1 MKLTPEEIRLCPGG
15 TVRQDDRVEPPKI
28 IKDGVVIRAWR
39 ADDAESVERA
49 CQDPDIQRWTS
60 VPVPYRREH
69 ADYFVGQLSPT
80 AWHAGTGAPLG
91 VFDEATGELLGSSG
105 LISLSADRTVGEI
118 GYWTAPWARGR
129 GAATAA
135 TRAVAQWAIDL
146 GVRRLVWRAEVGNH
160 LSRLVALRAGFTM
173 EGIARHDLED
183 RSGERRDAWVGSLL
197 AGEPTDPDVA
207 GPGSPE
213 ARRAVA
219 FSRPQPDLF
228 AATRGGEIKLRPL
241 EERDIEAITDSANDQ
256 ETVRWTTIPHPYRR
270 EHGEFFVRDYSAGVW
285 RRGTG
290 AVFGIGDPESDAY
303 SGLMELRLHPTRPAL
318 ADVGFVVP
326 PQARGRGFAPAALS
340 AVCAW
345 GFTALGVER
354 IGWWANVGN
363 EASRRVA
370 DKAGFTFEGTNRGY
384 LEHRGERV
392 DAWAGA
398 LLASD
403 EPFNGR
409 ASA

>member
-1 MKLTPEEIRLCPGG
+1 
-15 TVRQDDRVEPPKI
+15 VEPPKI
-28 IKDGVVIRAWR
+28 ITNGLVIRAWVP
-39 ADDAESVERA
+39 DDAAAVERA
-49 CQDPDIQRWTS
+49 CQDPDIQRWTA

-69 ADYFVGQLSPT
+69 ADFFVAQLTPT
-80 AWHAGTGAPLG
+80 RWQDGGGAPLG
-91 VFDEATGELLGSSG
+91 VFDQATGELLGSTG
-105 LISLSADRTVGEI
+105 LVSLRADHAVGEI
-118 GYWTAPWARGR
+118 GYWTAPWARSR
-129 GAATAA
+129 GSATAA
-135 TRAVAQWAIDL
+135 TRAVARWAIDEL
-146 GVRRLVWRAEVGNH
+146 GVRRLIWRAEVGNH

-173 EGIARHDLED
+173 EGIARHDIED
-183 RSGERRDAWVGSLL
+183 RDGTRRDAWVGSLL
-197 AGEPTDPDVA
+197 PGDPTEPDLAGR
-207 GPGSPE
+207 GSPE

-228 AATRGGEIKLRPL
+228 AATRGGEIKLRAL
-241 EERDIEAITDSANDQ
+241 EERDIDPITDSSNDP
-256 ETVRWTTIPHPYRR
+256 ETVRWTTVPHPYRR
-270 EHGEFFVRDYSAGVW
+270 EHAEGFVHTYGPGVW
-285 RRGTG
+285 LRGAG
-290 AVFGIGDPESDAY
+290 AVFAIGDPDTDAY
-303 SGLMELRLHPTRPAL
+303 AGLMELRLHPTRPAL

-326 PQARGRGFAPAALS
+326 PHARGRGFAAAALS

-370 DKAGFTFEGTNRGY
+370 EKAGFTFEGTNRGY
-384 LEHRGERV
+384 LDHRGERI

-409 ASA
+409 TPA

>member
-1 MKLTPEEIRLCPGG
+1 MEA
-15 TVRQDDRVEPPKI
+15 PKI
-28 IKDGVVIRAWR
+28 SEDGLVIRAWR
-39 ADDAESVERA
+39 PQDAAEVERA

-69 ADYFVGQLSPT
+69 ADFFVSELAP
-80 AWHAGTGAPLG
+80 AHWKNGTGAPLG
-91 VFDEATGELLGSSG
+91 VFDQATGELVGSSG
-105 LISLSADRTVGEI
+105 LIALSADRAIAEI

-129 GAATAA
+129 GSATAA
-135 TRAVAQWAIDL
+135 TRAVARWAIEEL

-160 LSRLVALRAGFTM
+160 ASRLVALRCGFTM
-173 EGIARHDLED
+173 EGTARHDVQD
-183 RSGERRDAWVGSLL
+183 RDGGRRDSWVGSLL
-197 AGEPTDPDVA
+197 SGDPTDPGVA

-213 ARRAVA
+213 ARRAAA

-228 AATRGGEIKLRPL
+228 AATPTGEIKLRPL
-241 EERDIEAITDSANDQ
+241 EERDIDPITATSNDP

-270 EHGEFFVRDYSAGVW
+270 DHGEGFVRDYATGVW
-285 RRGTG
+285 LRGAG
-290 AVFGIGDPESDAY
+290 ALFAIGDPVDDAY
-303 SGLMELRLHPTRPAL
+303 AGLMELRLHPTRAAL

-326 PQARGRGFAPAALS
+326 PQARGRGFASAALA

-345 GFTALGVER
+345 GFTALGVHR

-370 DKAGFTFEGTNRGY
+370 EKAGFTFEGTNRAY
-384 LEHRGERV
+384 LDHRGERI
-392 DAWAGA
+392 DAWTAA

-403 EPFNGR
+403 VPFNGK
-409 ASA
+409 ATA

>member
-1 MKLTPEEIRLCPGG
+1 M
-15 TVRQDDRVEPPKI
+15 EPPKI
-28 IKDGVVIRAWR
+28 IEDGLVIRAWR
-39 ADDAESVERA
+39 PEDAAAVERA

-69 ADYFVGQLSPT
+69 ADFFVAQLSPT
-80 AWHAGTGAPLG
+80 KWQDGTGAPLG
-91 VFDEATGELLGSSG
+91 VFDEGTGELLGSSG
-105 LISLSADRTVGEI
+105 LISLSPDRRVAEI

-135 TRAVAQWAIDL
+135 TRAVARWATDEL

-160 LSRLVALRAGFTM
+160 ASRLVALRAGFTM
-173 EGIARHDLED
+173 EGIARQDVED
-183 RSGERRDAWVGSLL
+183 RDGSRRDAWVGSLL
-197 AGEPTDPDVA
+197 TGDPTDTDVA

-213 ARRAVA
+213 ARRAAA

-228 AATRGGEIKLRPL
+228 AATRAGEIRLRPL
-241 EERDIEAITDSANDQ
+241 EERDIDPITTSANDP

-270 EHGEFFVRDYSAGVW
+270 DHGEEFVRDYAPRVW
-285 RRGTG
+285 LRGTG
-290 AVFGIGDPESDAY
+290 ALFAIGDPVDDSYA
-303 SGLMELRLHPTRPAL
+303 GLMELRLHPTRAAL

-326 PQARGRGFAPAALS
+326 PHARGRGFAPAALS

-345 GFTALGVER
+345 GFTTLGVDR

-370 DKAGFTFEGTNRGY
+370 EKAGFTFEGTNRGY
-384 LEHRGERV
+384 LDHRGERI
-392 DAWAGA
+392 DAWVGA

-403 EPFNGR
+403 VPFNGK
-409 ASA
+409 APA